1 VVFPFRWSQRLSP
14 NPVKFKCEK
23 HFFHNSNRCSEP
35 IPAPQKE
42 FILQIRTAAR
52 LASPM
57 MGQKTGHIAAKP
69 PARRAIQ
76 QNKNGGAV
84 SAKSPCSRPTMAGLK
99 Q

>member
-1 VVFPFRWSQRLSP
+1 MWCFHSDGLNGYRLTRLNSSA
-14 NPVKFKCEK
+14 KTL
-23 HFFHNSNRCSEP
+23 FFNSNRCSEP
-35 IPAPQKE
+35 VPAPHNY
-42 FILQIRTAAR
+42 FILQLRTAAR
-52 LASPM
+52 PASPM
-57 MGQKTGHIAAKP
+57 MGQKTGPIAAKP

>member
-1 VVFPFRWSQRLSP
+1 
-14 NPVKFKCEK
+14 
-23 HFFHNSNRCSEP
+23 
-35 IPAPQKE
+35 
-42 FILQIRTAAR
+42 
-52 LASPM
+52 M
-57 MGQKTGHIAAKP
+57 MGQKTGPIAAKP

>member
-1 VVFPFRWSQRLSP
+1 
-14 NPVKFKCEK
+14 
-23 HFFHNSNRCSEP
+23 
-35 IPAPQKE
+35 
-42 FILQIRTAAR
+42 
-52 LASPM
+52 M